1 MIRSF
6 FVRSQARVPWLRIG
20 FGALTATAVVALI
33 SVYGGTLGHPL
44 LVAAFGSSCVLVFT
58 LPDSPLS
65 QPVNVLGGHIIAA
78 AVGIGASLVLPIA
91 PWSLGVAVGV
101 ALAVMAALRM
111 THPPAGGTPIAI
123 MLADEHWWQL
133 VPLILG
139 GAGIIAFGG
148 ALYRA
153 AFSAVARHRDRALV
167 RAEAERQRAAADTE
181 KTTQLAQNSRTTLP
195 SAES

>member
-1 MIRSF
+1 MLRSF
-6 FVRSQARVPWLRIG
+6 FVRSQARVSWLRIG
-20 FGALTATAVVALI
+20 FGALTGAAVVALI

-65 QPVNVLGGHIIAA
+65 QPINVLGGHIVAA
-78 AVGIGASLVLPIA
+78 AVGIGASLVMPIA

-101 ALAVMAALRM
+101 ALAAMAALRM

-123 MLADEHWWQL
+123 MLANEQWWQL

-139 GAGIIAFGG
+139 GAGIIALGG

-153 AFSAVARHRDRALV
+153 AFSAIARHRDRALV
-167 RAEAERQRAAADTE
+167 RAEAERKRAAAEAEED
-181 KTTQLAQNSRTTLP
+181 AQI
-195 SAES
+195 SAAVTVPEN